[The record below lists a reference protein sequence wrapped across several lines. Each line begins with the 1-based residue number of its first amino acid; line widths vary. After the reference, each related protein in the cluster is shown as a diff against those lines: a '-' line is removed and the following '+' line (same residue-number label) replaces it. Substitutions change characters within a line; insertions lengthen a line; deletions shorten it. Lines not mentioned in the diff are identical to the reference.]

1 MTGKEFAYV
10 INTIE
15 NEGFEYTFYRYSNFN
30 EINDPEFHKLRNA
43 YLDARSDLQGYLR
56 YED

>member
-15 NEGFEYTFYRYSNFN
+15 NEGFEYTFDSYSTFD
-30 EINDPEFHKLRNA
+30 EITDLEFHKLRNA
-43 YLDARSDLQGYLR
+43 YLQARLELALYVG